1 MVGVAKLVKAPG
13 CGPGDRGFESHRP
26 PHKFCNHAP
35 VAQRIERLAS
45 DQEVAGSNPAGRAT
59 NENIGT

>member
-1 MVGVAKLVKAPG
+1 MAKLVKAPG

-26 PHKFCNHAP
+26 PHKFLCNHAP

-45 DQEVAGSNPAGRAT
+45 DQEVAGSNPAGRA
-59 NENIGT
+59 NDENTGA

>member
-1 MVGVAKLVKAPG
+1 MGVAKLVKAPG

-26 PHKFCNHAP
+26 PHKFLCNHAP

-45 DQEVAGSNPAGRAT
+45 DQEVAGSNPAGRAN
-59 NENIGT
+59 NENIGA

>member
-1 MVGVAKLVKAPG
+1 MGVAKLVKAPG

-26 PHKFCNHAP
+26 PHKFLCNHAP

-45 DQEVAGSNPAGRAT
+45 DQEVAGSNPAGRA
-59 NENIGT
+59 NDENIGA